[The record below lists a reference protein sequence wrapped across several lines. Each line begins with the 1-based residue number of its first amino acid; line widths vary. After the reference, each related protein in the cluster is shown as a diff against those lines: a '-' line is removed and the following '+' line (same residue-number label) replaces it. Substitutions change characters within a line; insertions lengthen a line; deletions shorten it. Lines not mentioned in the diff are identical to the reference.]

1 MSNNKEILIGVKI
14 QVNNEKAIRK
24 IVESQ
29 KQIDELKKK
38 QTELTE
44 AFKEGAISEEEYR
57 KGMEEYRTQIEQSA
71 FKVRALRKEIQNN
84 LRIEEEQKGS
94 LKQLRAALSNLTAE
108 YDRLSQAEREAT
120 KGKRLE
126 DKINGV
132 TKALKGAEEETGRYY
147 RNVGNYDN
155 AIKEAIGL
163 NSDFAKTLFEIAEGG
178 TGATTKIKAFG
189 KTLLSLIKSPSF
201 MAVAGIVGVGS
212 AFKWWYDY
220 NAGLVEATR
229 LTKQLTGLSGN
240 ELKQFRN
247 EVQAISDTFGKDF
260 RETLNTANA
269 LTRQFGISTDEAV
282 SLLKEGLISGAD
294 VSGEFL
300 QNVREYS
307 TFFKEAGL
315 NADEFIAIVSQTNK
329 DGLFSDKGIDAIKEA
344 TIRLREMT
352 TATSTALENIGL
364 DSKQVQKELVSG
376 SKTIFD
382 VIREISARLGELP
395 ENSAAVGAAIA
406 DIFGEAGED
415 AGLQYLKTLK
425 DIDTSMQTVMKKS
438 GELGDLQRARIDSE
452 IELQNAI
459 SEFADITGG
468 TFEALQTKIKTGWN
482 ATMTDIVKT
491 INSQIKRVKGMF
503 DFVGGVMDGLKG
515 KPTFT
520 IQEPKEEVLN
530 DTDPNRL
537 TPSQKAALDFQNKW
551 KKKQQEETTRQERE
565 ENEKRMKLLQE
576 RQKKEITALR
586 ALRDAENSLIE
597 DSAEKQR
604 AAINASYDDQIEDL
618 NRYLE
623 TEKNLTPKAK
633 SAVNETIDRLNK
645 KRTADLAKVNEK
657 EMRNQLQQ
665 EADYIRQ
672 KLELATEGDYQE
684 YDLKAKLLKKEMEI
698 ELSNTE
704 LTAEQK
710 KLIEARYQKK
720 LDEMTSEHERE
731 KQEKAMKAFEL
742 ELSNRLAEA
751 KIAGEDE
758 LQVELENAK
767 KRLDTLQQLEGES
780 DAEFKARQLEA
791 QQEYLDAKEELA
803 QREIEI
809 EQAKLDA
816 ASQITGAL
824 SGLFEQL
831 GESNKAFLILSK
843 TLALAEIAIETG
855 KAIAKLT
862 SANAWKGIAGIAESA
877 AGIVQIISN
886 MTTAIGIINSAKFAK
901 GGLVEG
907 SGTGTS
913 DSIPAML
920 SNGESVMTARATSM
934 FAPILS
940 YMNQAGGGVPIV
952 VEKGSQAMGEDMIA
966 RAVAK
971 GVKGIQPVVS
981 VTEINKVGSQVNVVE
996 NLGDR

>member
-1 MSNNKEILIGVKI
+1 MAEKEIILNVKV
-14 QVNNEKAIRK
+14 QTNTEAAI
-24 IVESQ
+24 
-29 KQIDELKKK
+29 KQIMELN
-38 QTELTE
+38 
-44 AFKEGAISEEEYR
+44 
-57 KGMEEYRTQIEQSA
+57 TQIEREKNLQKEYNQWLKEGTVSWEEYNREMELS
-71 FKVRALRKEIQNN
+71 KQHVTEYSTKIRALRKEIQNN
-84 LRIEEEQKGS
+84 IKVESDLRGS
-94 LKQLRAALSNLTAE
+94 LVQLRAALSNLTAE
-108 YDRLSQAEREAT
+108 YDNLSKAERDSA
-120 KGKRLE
+120 KGKELQE
-126 DKINGV
+126 KINAV
-132 TKALKGAEEETGRYY
+132 TKELKGAEEATGRYY

-300 QNVREYS
+300 KNVREYS

-364 DSKQVQKELVSG
+364 DSKQVQKDLVSG

-406 DIFGEAGED
+406 DIFGSPGED

-425 DIDTSMQTVMKKS
+425 DIDTSMQTVIKSS
-438 GELGDLQRARIDSE
+438 GELGELQRARIDSE

-468 TFEALQTKIKTGWN
+468 TFEALQSKIKTGWN

-503 DFVGGVMDGLKG
+503 DFVGGLMDGLKG
-515 KPTFT
+515 EPIPLTPKEKPTFT
-520 IQEPKEEVLN
+520 IQEPKGEALN
-530 DTDPNRL
+530 DTDPNIL
-537 TPSQKAALDFQNKW
+537 TPEQRKIRDRK
-551 KKKQQEETTRQERE
+551 ERE
-565 ENEKRMKLLQE
+565 ENEKRMKMLQE
-576 RQKKEITALR
+576 RQKKEIAALR

-604 AAINASYDDQIEDL
+604 ATINASYDDQIEDL
-618 NRYLE
+618 KRYLE
-623 TEKNLTPKAK
+623 TEGDLTPKAK
-633 SAVNETIDRLNK
+633 AAVNETIDRLNK

-672 KLELATEGDYQE
+672 KLELSTEGDYQE

-704 LTAEQK
+704 LTTEQK
-710 KLIEARYQKK
+710 KLIEERYQKK

-767 KRLDTLQQLEGES
+767 KRLDSLQQLEGES

-791 QQEYLDAKEELA
+791 QQEYLDAQQAIADREVEI
-803 QREIEI
+803 QRTKYEAIE
-809 EQAKLDA
+809 
-816 ASQITGAL
+816 QITGSL
-824 SGLFEQL
+824 SGLFEEL
-831 GESNKAFLILSK
+831 GESNKTFTILSK
-843 TLALAEIAIETG
+843 TLALAEIAINTG
-855 KAIAKLT
+855 KAIS
-862 SANAWKGIAGIAESA
+862 SAVAASAGKGLFGLAEIATL
-877 AGIVQIISN
+877 VTTIISN
-886 MTTAIGIINSAKFAK
+886 MTAAIGIVNSAKFAK

-934 FAPILS
+934 FAPLLS
-940 YMNQAGGGVPIV
+940 AINVAGGGVPIQV
-952 VEKGSQAMGEDMIA
+952 REKSSQALGEEMIA
-966 RAVAK
+966 RAIARGMQDVHP
-971 GVKGIQPVVS
+971 IVS
-981 VTEINKVGSQVNVVE
+981 VTEINKVGSQVKVVE
-996 NLGDR
+996 NLGSI

>member
-29 KQIDELKKK
+29 KKIDELKKK

-300 QNVREYS
+300 KNVREYS

-364 DSKQVQKELVSG
+364 DSKQVQKDLVSG

-406 DIFGEAGED
+406 DIFGSPGED

-503 DFVGGVMDGLKG
+503 DFVGGLMDGLKG

-537 TPSQKAALDFQNKW
+537 TPEQKAAL
-551 KKKQQEETTRQERE
+551 EEEARKERE

-618 NRYLE
+618 KRYLE

-704 LTAEQK
+704 LTTEQK
-710 KLIEARYQKK
+710 KLIEERYQKK

>member
-1 MSNNKEILIGVKI
+1 M
-14 QVNNEKAIRK
+14 NNEKAIRK

-364 DSKQVQKELVSG
+364 DSKQVQKDLVSG

-406 DIFGEAGED
+406 DIFGSPGED

-425 DIDTSMQTVMKKS
+425 DIDTSMQTVIKSS
-438 GELGDLQRARIDSE
+438 GELGELQRARIDSE

-468 TFEALQTKIKTGWN
+468 TFEALQSKIKTGWN

-503 DFVGGVMDGLKG
+503 DFVGGLMDGLKG
-515 KPTFT
+515 EPIPLTPKEKPTFT
-520 IQEPKEEVLN
+520 IQEPKGEALN
-530 DTDPNRL
+530 DTDPNIL
-537 TPSQKAALDFQNKW
+537 TPEQRKIRDRK
-551 KKKQQEETTRQERE
+551 ERE
-565 ENEKRMKLLQE
+565 ENEKRMKMLQE
-576 RQKKEITALR
+576 RQKKEIAALR

-604 AAINASYDDQIEDL
+604 ATINASYDDQIEDL
-618 NRYLE
+618 KRYLE
-623 TEKNLTPKAK
+623 TEGDLTPKAK
-633 SAVNETIDRLNK
+633 AAVNETIDRLNK

-704 LTAEQK
+704 LTTEQK
-710 KLIEARYQKK
+710 KLIEERYQKK

-791 QQEYLDAKEELA
+791 QQEYLDAQQAIADREVEI
-803 QREIEI
+803 QRTKYEAIE
-809 EQAKLDA
+809 
-816 ASQITGAL
+816 QITGSL
-824 SGLFEQL
+824 SGLFEEL
-831 GESNKAFLILSK
+831 GESNKTFTILSK
-843 TLALAEIAIETG
+843 TLALAEIAINTG
-855 KAIAKLT
+855 KAIS
-862 SANAWKGIAGIAESA
+862 SAVAASAGKGLFGLAEIATL
-877 AGIVQIISN
+877 VTTIISN
-886 MTTAIGIINSAKFAK
+886 MTAAIGIVNSAKFAK

-920 SNGESVMTARATSM
+920 SNGESVITARATSM
-934 FAPILS
+934 FSPILS
-940 YMNQAGGGVPIV
+940 YINQAGGGAPIV

-971 GVKGIQPVVS
+971 GIKGIQPVVS

>member
-1 MSNNKEILIGVKI
+1 MAEKEIIIGVKV
-14 QVNNEKAIRK
+14 QTNTEAAI
-24 IVESQ
+24 
-29 KQIDELKKK
+29 KQIMELN
-38 QTELTE
+38 
-44 AFKEGAISEEEYR
+44 
-57 KGMEEYRTQIEQSA
+57 TQIEREKNLQKEYNQWLKEGTVSWEEYNREMELS
-71 FKVRALRKEIQNN
+71 KQHVTEYSTKIRALRKEIQNN
-84 LRIEEEQKGS
+84 IKVESDLRGS
-94 LKQLRAALSNLTAE
+94 LVQLRAALSNLTAE
-108 YDRLSQAEREAT
+108 YDNLSKAERDSA
-120 KGKRLE
+120 KGKELQ
-126 DKINGV
+126 DKINAV
-132 TKALKGAEEETGRYY
+132 TKELKGAEEATGRFN
-147 RNVGNYDN
+147 RNVGNYEN

-406 DIFGEAGED
+406 DIFGGAGED

-604 AAINASYDDQIEDL
+604 AAINASYDDQIADL
-618 NRYLE
+618 KKRME
-623 TEKNLTPKAK
+623 TEENLTTEAKAAM
-633 SAVNETIDRLNK
+633 SATIANLEKQRDAELAEVNEESIR
-645 KRTADLAKVNEK
+645 EK
-657 EMRNQLQQ
+657 LEQ
-665 EADYIRQ
+665 EAAYIEQRLQ
-672 KLELATEGDYQE
+672 LATEGTIQE
-684 YDLKAKLLKKEMEI
+684 YSLKAEQLKKEKEI
-698 ELSNTE
+698 ELSNTK

-710 KLIEARYQKK
+710 QLIEDSYQKK
-720 LDEMTSEHERE
+720 LDEMTSEYERK
-731 KQEKAMKAFEL
+731 KQEKAMEALEL
-742 ELSNRLAEA
+742 ELSNRLAAA

-767 KRLDTLQQLEGES
+767 KRLDSLQQLEGES

-809 EQAKLDA
+809 EQAKFEA

-831 GESNKAFLILSK
+831 GEDNKAFMILSK
-843 TLALAEIAIETG
+843 TLALAEVAINTG
-855 KAIAKLT
+855 KAIS
-862 SANAWKGIAGIAESA
+862 SAVAASATKGIFGIAEAVSLIA
-877 AGIVQIISN
+877 TIITN
-886 MTTAIGIINSAKFAK
+886 MTTAIGIINSAKFAD

-907 SGTGTS
+907 PGTGTS

-934 FAPILS
+934 FAPLLS
-940 YMNQAGGGVPIV
+940 AINVAGGGVPIQV
-952 VEKGSQAMGEDMIA
+952 REKSSQALGEEMIA
-966 RAVAK
+966 RAIARGMQDVHP
-971 GVKGIQPVVS
+971 IVS
-981 VTEINKVGSQVNVVE
+981 VTEINKVGSQVKVVE
-996 NLGDR
+996 NLGSI

>member
-1 MSNNKEILIGVKI
+1 MREKEILIGVKI

-163 NSDFAKTLFEIAEGG
+163 NFDFAKTLFEIAEGG

-201 MAVAGIVGVGS
+201 MAVAGIVGVGY

-294 VSGEFL
+294 VSGAFL

-364 DSKQVQKELVSG
+364 DSKQVQKDLVSG

-406 DIFGEAGED
+406 DIFGGPGED

-425 DIDTSMQTVMKKS
+425 DIDTSMQTVIKSS
-438 GELGDLQRARIDSE
+438 GELGELQRARINSE

-468 TFEALQTKIKTGWN
+468 TFEALQSKIKTGWN

-503 DFVGGVMDGLKG
+503 DFVGGLMDGLKG
-515 KPTFT
+515 EPIPLTPKEKPTFT
-520 IQEPKEEVLN
+520 IQEPKGEALN
-530 DTDPNRL
+530 DTDPNIL
-537 TPSQKAALDFQNKW
+537 TPEQRKIRDRKG
-551 KKKQQEETTRQERE
+551 RE
-565 ENEKRMKLLQE
+565 ENEKRMKMLQE
-576 RQKKEITALR
+576 RQKKEIAALR

-604 AAINASYDDQIEDL
+604 ATINASYDDQIEDL
-618 NRYLE
+618 KRYLE
-623 TEKNLTPKAK
+623 TEGDLTPKAK
-633 SAVNETIDRLNK
+633 AAVNETIDRLNK

-672 KLELATEGDYQE
+672 KLELSTEGDYQE

-704 LTAEQK
+704 LTTEQK
-710 KLIEARYQKK
+710 KLIEERYQKK

-742 ELSNRLAEA
+742 ELSNRLAAA

-767 KRLDTLQQLEGES
+767 KRLDSLQQLEGES

-920 SNGESVMTARATSM
+920 SNGESVITARATSM
-934 FAPILS
+934 FSPILS
-940 YMNQAGGGVPIV
+940 YINQSGGGAPIV

-971 GVKGIQPVVS
+971 GIKGIQPVVS

>member
-1 MSNNKEILIGVKI
+1 MSNKEILIGVKI

-132 TKALKGAEEETGRYY
+132 TRALKGAEEETGRYY

-300 QNVREYS
+300 KNVREYS

-406 DIFGEAGED
+406 DIFGSPGED

-425 DIDTSMQTVMKKS
+425 DIDTSMQTVMKSS
-438 GELGDLQRARIDSE
+438 GELGELQRARIDSE

-468 TFEALQTKIKTGWN
+468 TFEALQSKIKTGWN

-503 DFVGGVMDGLKG
+503 DFVGGLMDGLKG
-515 KPTFT
+515 EPIPLTPKEKPTFT
-520 IQEPKEEVLN
+520 IQEPKGEALN
-530 DTDPNRL
+530 DTDPNIL
-537 TPSQKAALDFQNKW
+537 TPEQREIRDRK
-551 KKKQQEETTRQERE
+551 ERE
-565 ENEKRMKLLQE
+565 ENEKRMKMLQE
-576 RQKKEITALR
+576 RQKKEIAALR

-604 AAINASYDDQIEDL
+604 ATINASYDDQIEDL
-618 NRYLE
+618 KRYLE
-623 TEKNLTPKAK
+623 TEGDLTPKAK
-633 SAVNETIDRLNK
+633 AAVNETIDRLNK

-672 KLELATEGDYQE
+672 KLELSTEGDYQE

-704 LTAEQK
+704 LTTEQK
-710 KLIEARYQKK
+710 KLIEERYQKK
-720 LDEMTSEHERE
+720 LDEMTSEHERK
-731 KQEKAMKAFEL
+731 KQEKAMEAFEL
-742 ELSNRLAEA
+742 ELSNRLAAA

-767 KRLDTLQQLEGES
+767 KRLDSLQQLEGES

-809 EQAKLDA
+809 EQAKFEA

-831 GESNKAFLILSK
+831 GEDNKAFMILSK
-843 TLALAEIAIETG
+843 TLALAEVAINTG
-855 KAIAKLT
+855 KAISSAVAEAAKGPF
-862 SANAWKGIAGIAESA
+862 GIAKAVSLIAT
-877 AGIVQIISN
+877 IISN
-886 MTTAIGIINSAKFAK
+886 MTTAIGIINSAKFAD

-907 SGTGTS
+907 PGTGTS

-920 SNGESVMTARATSM
+920 SNGESVITARATSM
-934 FAPILS
+934 FSPILS
-940 YMNQAGGGVPIV
+940 YINQAGGGAPIV

-971 GVKGIQPVVS
+971 GIKGIQPVVS

>member
-1 MSNNKEILIGVKI
+1 MSNKEILIGVKI

-364 DSKQVQKELVSG
+364 DSKQVQKDLVSG

-406 DIFGEAGED
+406 DIFGSPGED

-425 DIDTSMQTVMKKS
+425 DIDTSMQTVIKSS
-438 GELGDLQRARIDSE
+438 GELGELQRARINSE

-468 TFEALQTKIKTGWN
+468 TFEALQSKIKTGWN

-503 DFVGGVMDGLKG
+503 DFVGGLMDGLKG
-515 KPTFT
+515 EPIPLTPKEKPTFT
-520 IQEPKEEVLN
+520 IQEPKGEALN
-530 DTDPNRL
+530 DTDPNIL
-537 TPSQKAALDFQNKW
+537 TPEQRKIRDRK
-551 KKKQQEETTRQERE
+551 ERE
-565 ENEKRMKLLQE
+565 ENEKRMKMLQE
-576 RQKKEITALR
+576 RQKKEIAALR

-604 AAINASYDDQIEDL
+604 ATINASYDDQIEDL
-618 NRYLE
+618 KRYLE
-623 TEKNLTPKAK
+623 TEGNLTPKAK
-633 SAVNETIDRLNK
+633 AAVNETIDRLNK

-672 KLELATEGDYQE
+672 KLELSTEGDYQE

-704 LTAEQK
+704 LTTEQK
-710 KLIEARYQKK
+710 KLIEERYQKK

-767 KRLDTLQQLEGES
+767 KRLDSLQQLEGES

-791 QQEYLDAKEELA
+791 QQEYLDAQQAIADREVEI
-803 QREIEI
+803 QRTKYEAIE
-809 EQAKLDA
+809 
-816 ASQITGAL
+816 QITGAL
-824 SGLFEQL
+824 SGLFEEL
-831 GESNKAFLILSK
+831 GESNKTFTILSK
-843 TLALAEIAIETG
+843 TLALAEIAINTG
-855 KAIAKLT
+855 KAIS
-862 SANAWKGIAGIAESA
+862 SAVAASAGNGLFGLAEIATL
-877 AGIVQIISN
+877 VTTIISN
-886 MTTAIGIINSAKFAK
+886 MTAAIGIVNSAKFAK

-920 SNGESVMTARATSM
+920 SNGESVITARATSM
-934 FAPILS
+934 FSPILS
-940 YMNQAGGGVPIV
+940 YINQAGGGAPIV

-971 GVKGIQPVVS
+971 GIKGIQPVVS

>member
-29 KQIDELKKK
+29 KKIDELKKK

-406 DIFGEAGED
+406 DIFGGAGED

-503 DFVGGVMDGLKG
+503 DFVGGLMDGLKG

-520 IQEPKEEVLN
+520 IQEPKEEILN

-537 TPSQKAALDFQNKW
+537 TPEQKAAL
-551 KKKQQEETTRQERE
+551 EEEARKERE

-618 NRYLE
+618 KRYLE

-981 VTEINKVGSQVNVVE
+981 VTEINNVGSQVNVVE

>member
-1 MSNNKEILIGVKI
+1 MSNKEILIGVKI

-364 DSKQVQKELVSG
+364 DSKQVQKDLVSG

-406 DIFGEAGED
+406 DIFGGPGED

-425 DIDTSMQTVMKKS
+425 DIDTSMQTVMKSS
-438 GELGDLQRARIDSE
+438 GELGELQRARIDSE

-468 TFEALQTKIKTGWN
+468 TFEALQSKIKTGWN

-503 DFVGGVMDGLKG
+503 DFVGGLMDGLKG
-515 KPTFT
+515 EPIPLTPKEKPTFT
-520 IQEPKEEVLN
+520 IQEPKGEALN
-530 DTDPNRL
+530 DTDPNIL
-537 TPSQKAALDFQNKW
+537 TPEQRKIRDRK
-551 KKKQQEETTRQERE
+551 ERE
-565 ENEKRMKLLQE
+565 ENEKRMKMLQE
-576 RQKKEITALR
+576 RQKKEIAALR

-604 AAINASYDDQIEDL
+604 ATINASYDDQIEDL
-618 NRYLE
+618 KRYLE
-623 TEKNLTPKAK
+623 TEGDLTPKAK
-633 SAVNETIDRLNK
+633 AAVNETIDRLNK

-704 LTAEQK
+704 LTTEQK
-710 KLIEARYQKK
+710 KLIEERYQKK

-767 KRLDTLQQLEGES
+767 KRLDSLQQLEGES

-791 QQEYLDAKEELA
+791 QQEYLDAQQAIADREVEI
-803 QREIEI
+803 QRTKYEAIE
-809 EQAKLDA
+809 
-816 ASQITGAL
+816 QITGAL
-824 SGLFEQL
+824 SGLFEEL
-831 GESNKAFLILSK
+831 GESNKTFTILSK
-843 TLALAEIAIETG
+843 TLALAEIAINTG
-855 KAIAKLT
+855 KAIS
-862 SANAWKGIAGIAESA
+862 SAVAASAGKGLFGLAEIATL
-877 AGIVQIISN
+877 VTTIISN
-886 MTTAIGIINSAKFAK
+886 MTAAIGIVNSAKFAK

-920 SNGESVMTARATSM
+920 SNGESVITARATSM
-934 FAPILS
+934 FSPILS
-940 YMNQAGGGVPIV
+940 YINQAGGGAPIV

-971 GVKGIQPVVS
+971 GIKGIQPVVS

>member
-1 MSNNKEILIGVKI
+1 MSNKEILIGVKI

-364 DSKQVQKELVSG
+364 DSKQVQKDLVSG

-406 DIFGEAGED
+406 DIFGSPGED

-425 DIDTSMQTVMKKS
+425 DIDTSMQTVIKSS
-438 GELGDLQRARIDSE
+438 GELGELQRARINSE

-468 TFEALQTKIKTGWN
+468 TFEALQSKIKTGWN

-503 DFVGGVMDGLKG
+503 DFVGGLMDGLKG
-515 KPTFT
+515 EPIPLTPKEKPTFT
-520 IQEPKEEVLN
+520 IQEPKGEALN
-530 DTDPNRL
+530 DTDPNIL
-537 TPSQKAALDFQNKW
+537 TPEQRKIRDRK
-551 KKKQQEETTRQERE
+551 ERE
-565 ENEKRMKLLQE
+565 ENEKRMKMLQE
-576 RQKKEITALR
+576 RQKKEIAALR

-604 AAINASYDDQIEDL
+604 ATINASYDDQIEDL
-618 NRYLE
+618 KRYLE
-623 TEKNLTPKAK
+623 TEGNLTPKAK
-633 SAVNETIDRLNK
+633 AAVNETIDRLNK

-672 KLELATEGDYQE
+672 KLELSTEGDYQE

-704 LTAEQK
+704 LTTEQK
-710 KLIEARYQKK
+710 KLIEERYQKK

-767 KRLDTLQQLEGES
+767 KRLDSLQQLEGES

-791 QQEYLDAKEELA
+791 QQEYLDAQQAIADREVEI
-803 QREIEI
+803 QRTKYEAIE
-809 EQAKLDA
+809 
-816 ASQITGAL
+816 QITGAL
-824 SGLFEQL
+824 SGLFEEL
-831 GESNKAFLILSK
+831 GESNKTFTILSK
-843 TLALAEIAIETG
+843 TLALAEIAINTG
-855 KAIAKLT
+855 KAIS
-862 SANAWKGIAGIAESA
+862 SAVAASAGKGLFGLAEIATL
-877 AGIVQIISN
+877 VTTIISN
-886 MTTAIGIINSAKFAK
+886 MTAAIGIVNSAKFAK

-907 SGTGTS
+907 PGTGTS

-934 FAPILS
+934 FSPILS
-940 YMNQAGGGVPIV
+940 YINQAGGGAPIV

-971 GVKGIQPVVS
+971 GIKGIQPVVS

>member
-1 MSNNKEILIGVKI
+1 MAEKEIILNVKV
-14 QVNNEKAIRK
+14 QTNTEAAI
-24 IVESQ
+24 
-29 KQIDELKKK
+29 KQIMELN
-38 QTELTE
+38 
-44 AFKEGAISEEEYR
+44 
-57 KGMEEYRTQIEQSA
+57 TQIEREKNLQKEYNQWLKEGTVSWEEYNREMELS
-71 FKVRALRKEIQNN
+71 KQHVTEYSTKIRALRKEIQNN
-84 LRIEEEQKGS
+84 IKVESDLRGS
-94 LKQLRAALSNLTAE
+94 LVQLRAALSNLTAE
-108 YDRLSQAEREAT
+108 YDNLSKAERDSA
-120 KGKRLE
+120 KGKELQ
-126 DKINGV
+126 DKINAV
-132 TKALKGAEEETGRYY
+132 TKELKGAEEATGRYY

-201 MAVAGIVGVGS
+201 MAVTGIVGVGS

-406 DIFGEAGED
+406 DIFGSPGED

-425 DIDTSMQTVMKKS
+425 DIDTSMQTVMKSS
-438 GELGDLQRARIDSE
+438 GELGELQRARIDSE

-468 TFEALQTKIKTGWN
+468 TFEALQSKIKTGWN

-503 DFVGGVMDGLKG
+503 DFVGGLMDGLKG
-515 KPTFT
+515 EPISLTPKEKPTFT
-520 IQEPKEEVLN
+520 IQEPKEEALN

-537 TPSQKAALDFQNKW
+537 TPEQRKIKDRK
-551 KKKQQEETTRQERE
+551 ERE

-618 NRYLE
+618 KRYLE

-633 SAVNETIDRLNK
+633 AAVNETIDRLNK

-720 LDEMTSEHERE
+720 LDEMTSEHERK

-767 KRLDTLQQLEGES
+767 KRLDSLQQLEGES

-791 QQEYLDAKEELA
+791 QQEYLDAQQAIADREVEI
-803 QREIEI
+803 QRTKYEAIE
-809 EQAKLDA
+809 
-816 ASQITGAL
+816 QITGAL
-824 SGLFEQL
+824 SGLFEEL
-831 GESNKAFLILSK
+831 GESNKTFTILSK
-843 TLALAEIAIETG
+843 TLALAEIAINTG
-855 KAIAKLT
+855 KAIS
-862 SANAWKGIAGIAESA
+862 SAVAASAGKGLFGLAEIATL
-877 AGIVQIISN
+877 VTTIISN
-886 MTTAIGIINSAKFAK
+886 MTAAIGIVNSAKFAD

-907 SGTGTS
+907 PGTGTS

-934 FAPILS
+934 FAPLLS
-940 YMNQAGGGVPIV
+940 AINVAGGGVPIQV
-952 VEKGSQAMGEDMIA
+952 REKSSQALGEEMIA
-966 RAVAK
+966 RAIARGMQDVHP
-971 GVKGIQPVVS
+971 IVS
-981 VTEINKVGSQVNVVE
+981 VTEINKVGSQVKVVE
-996 NLGDR
+996 NLGSI

>member
-1 MSNNKEILIGVKI
+1 MREKEILIGVKI

-260 RETLNTANA
+260 RKTLNTANA

-406 DIFGEAGED
+406 DIFGSPGED

-425 DIDTSMQTVMKKS
+425 DIDTSMQTVMKSS
-438 GELGDLQRARIDSE
+438 GELGELQRARIDSE

-468 TFEALQTKIKTGWN
+468 TFEALQSKIKTGWN

-503 DFVGGVMDGLKG
+503 DFVGGLMDGLKG
-515 KPTFT
+515 EPIPLTPKEKPTFT
-520 IQEPKEEVLN
+520 IQEPKGEALN
-530 DTDPNRL
+530 DTDPNIL
-537 TPSQKAALDFQNKW
+537 TPEQRKIRDRK
-551 KKKQQEETTRQERE
+551 ERE
-565 ENEKRMKLLQE
+565 ENEKRMKMLQE
-576 RQKKEITALR
+576 RQKKEIAALR

-604 AAINASYDDQIEDL
+604 ATINASYDDQIEDL
-618 NRYLE
+618 KRYLE
-623 TEKNLTPKAK
+623 TEGNLIPKAK
-633 SAVNETIDRLNK
+633 AAVNETIDRLNK

-704 LTAEQK
+704 LTTEQK
-710 KLIEARYQKK
+710 KLIEERYQKK

-767 KRLDTLQQLEGES
+767 KRLDSLQQLEGES

-791 QQEYLDAKEELA
+791 QQEYLDAQQAIADREVEI
-803 QREIEI
+803 QRTKYEAIE
-809 EQAKLDA
+809 
-816 ASQITGAL
+816 QITGAL
-824 SGLFEQL
+824 SGLFEEL
-831 GESNKAFLILSK
+831 GESNKTFTILSK
-843 TLALAEIAIETG
+843 TLALAEIAINTG
-855 KAIAKLT
+855 KAIS
-862 SANAWKGIAGIAESA
+862 SAVAASAGKGLFGLAEIATL
-877 AGIVQIISN
+877 VTTIISN
-886 MTTAIGIINSAKFAK
+886 MTAAIGIVNSAKFAK

-920 SNGESVMTARATSM
+920 SNGESVITARATSM
-934 FAPILS
+934 FSPILS
-940 YMNQAGGGVPIV
+940 YINQAGGGAPIV

-971 GVKGIQPVVS
+971 GIKGIQPVVS

>member
-29 KQIDELKKK
+29 KKIDELKKK

-503 DFVGGVMDGLKG
+503 DFVGGLMDGLKG
-515 KPTFT
+515 EPISLTPKEKPTFT
-520 IQEPKEEVLN
+520 IQEPKEEALN

-537 TPSQKAALDFQNKW
+537 TPEQRKIKDRK
-551 KKKQQEETTRQERE
+551 ERE

-618 NRYLE
+618 KRYLE

-633 SAVNETIDRLNK
+633 AAVNETIDRLNK

-971 GVKGIQPVVS
+971 GIKGIQPVVS

>member
-300 QNVREYS
+300 RNVREYS

-406 DIFGEAGED
+406 DIFGSPGED

-425 DIDTSMQTVMKKS
+425 DIDTSMQTVMKSS
-438 GELGDLQRARIDSE
+438 GELGELQRARIDSE

-468 TFEALQTKIKTGWN
+468 TFEALQSKIKTGWN

-503 DFVGGVMDGLKG
+503 DFVGGLMDGLKG
-515 KPTFT
+515 EPISLTPKEKPTFT
-520 IQEPKEEVLN
+520 IQEPKEEALN
-530 DTDPNRL
+530 DTDPNSL
-537 TPSQKAALDFQNKW
+537 TPEQRKIKDRK
-551 KKKQQEETTRQERE
+551 ERE

-618 NRYLE
+618 KRYLE

-791 QQEYLDAKEELA
+791 QQEYLDAQQAIADREVEI
-803 QREIEI
+803 QRTKYEAIE
-809 EQAKLDA
+809 
-816 ASQITGAL
+816 QITGAL
-824 SGLFEQL
+824 SGLFEEL
-831 GESNKAFLILSK
+831 GESNKTFTILSK
-843 TLALAEIAIETG
+843 TLALAEIAINTG
-855 KAIAKLT
+855 KAIS
-862 SANAWKGIAGIAESA
+862 SAVAASAGKGLFGLAEIATL
-877 AGIVQIISN
+877 VTTIISN
-886 MTTAIGIINSAKFAK
+886 MTAAIGIVNSAKFAK

>member
-1 MSNNKEILIGVKI
+1 MREKEILIGVKI

-406 DIFGEAGED
+406 DIFGSPGED

-425 DIDTSMQTVMKKS
+425 DIDTSMQTVMKSS
-438 GELGDLQRARIDSE
+438 GELGELQRARIDSE

-468 TFEALQTKIKTGWN
+468 TFEALQSKIKTGWN

-491 INSQIKRVKGMF
+491 INSQIKSVKGMF
-503 DFVGGVMDGLKG
+503 DFVGGLMDGLKG

-537 TPSQKAALDFQNKW
+537 TPSQQAALDFQNKLD
-551 KKKQQEETTRQERE
+551 KEKERE
-565 ENEKRMKLLQE
+565 ENEKRMKMLQE
-576 RQKKEITALR
+576 RQKKEIAALR

-604 AAINASYDDQIEDL
+604 ATINASYDDQIEDL
-618 NRYLE
+618 KRYLE
-623 TEKNLTPKAK
+623 TEGDLTPKAK
-633 SAVNETIDRLNK
+633 AAVNETIDRLNK

-672 KLELATEGDYQE
+672 KLELSTEGDYQE
-684 YDLKAKLLKKEMEI
+684 YDLKAKLLKKEKEI
-698 ELSNTE
+698 ELSNTK

-710 KLIEARYQKK
+710 QLIEDSYQKK
-720 LDEMTSEHERE
+720 LDEMTSEYERK
-731 KQEKAMKAFEL
+731 KQEKAMEALEL
-742 ELSNRLAEA
+742 ELSNRLAAA

-767 KRLDTLQQLEGES
+767 KRLDSLQQLEGES

-920 SNGESVMTARATSM
+920 SNGESVITARATSM
-934 FAPILS
+934 FSPILS
-940 YMNQAGGGVPIV
+940 YINQAGGGAPIV

-971 GVKGIQPVVS
+971 GIKGIQPVVS

>member
-1 MSNNKEILIGVKI
+1 MREKEILIGVKI

-132 TKALKGAEEETGRYY
+132 TRALKGAEEETGRYY

-300 QNVREYS
+300 KNVREYS

-364 DSKQVQKELVSG
+364 DSKQVQKDLVSG

-406 DIFGEAGED
+406 DIFGSPGED

-425 DIDTSMQTVMKKS
+425 DIDTSMQTVIKSS
-438 GELGDLQRARIDSE
+438 GELGELQRARINSE

-468 TFEALQTKIKTGWN
+468 TFVALQSKIKTGWN

-503 DFVGGVMDGLKG
+503 DFVGGLMDGLKG
-515 KPTFT
+515 EPIPLTPKEKPTFT
-520 IQEPKEEVLN
+520 IQEPKGEALN
-530 DTDPNRL
+530 DTDPNIL
-537 TPSQKAALDFQNKW
+537 TPEQRKIRDRK
-551 KKKQQEETTRQERE
+551 ERE
-565 ENEKRMKLLQE
+565 ENEKRMKMLQE
-576 RQKKEITALR
+576 RQKKEIAALR

-604 AAINASYDDQIEDL
+604 ATINASYDDQIEDL
-618 NRYLE
+618 KRYLE
-623 TEKNLTPKAK
+623 TEGNLTPKAK
-633 SAVNETIDRLNK
+633 AAVNETIDRLNK

-672 KLELATEGDYQE
+672 KLELSTEGDYQE

-704 LTAEQK
+704 LTTEQK
-710 KLIEARYQKK
+710 KLIEERYQKK
-720 LDEMTSEHERE
+720 LDEMTSEHERK
-731 KQEKAMKAFEL
+731 KQEKAMEAFEL
-742 ELSNRLAEA
+742 ELSNRLAAA

-758 LQVELENAK
+758 LKVELENAK
-767 KRLDTLQQLEGES
+767 KRLDSLQQLEGES

-809 EQAKLDA
+809 EQAKFEA

-886 MTTAIGIINSAKFAK
+886 MTTAIGIINSAKFAN

-920 SNGESVMTARATSM
+920 SNGESVITARATSM
-934 FAPILS
+934 FSPILS
-940 YMNQAGGGVPIV
+940 YINQAGGGAPIV

-971 GVKGIQPVVS
+971 GIKGIQPVVS